1 MRPIVRR
8 VNELLARMP
17 LSSQARTSP
26 QNVADVLRALVVTD
40 KGRADVLTDERRIA
54 LGSLITEWFGK
65 QDADCR
71 LLAEFDYCDSRAID
85 LLIDEAIAPA
95 IADAVQVALAAS
107 PIEHPAGIADR
118 VKAMFV
124 PNPPGELGPTDE
136 PESQY
141 RFGHNTAL
149 EDVLAAV
156 EQHEAAPTHLRD
168 GTVIDKSV
176 AKRLAIQ
183 FGLLPEPPAA
193 DERAAWE
200 KVLHWS
206 KYIRSALDT
215 KEAVNS
221 SISGAACDAGER
233 AVWMESLARDMLA
246 RASSPNAAG
255 AEGVPECN
263 GSHDAGQIAAGDKEC
278 TACGG
283 E

>member
-193 DERAAWE
+193 DERAADDLE
-200 KVLHWS
+200 AC
-206 KYIRSALDT
+206 RAALQ
-215 KEAVNS
+215 ARV
-221 SISGAACDAGER
+221 DAGNRTDIGSFMDGWR
-233 AVWMESLARDMLA
+233 AA